1 MIIAMGLVNQDNIQD
16 YWSTDGVLS
25 TPFFPQIMSR
35 DKFMNILTFFH
46 LCNNDNYI
54 PRGQEG
60 YNPVNKLGTIYSVV
74 TGNFSDVW
82 KPGKNI
88 CIDEGMIPFRGK
100 VHFKVYNPDK
110 PDKYGVKSYQLCDS
124 SNGYCCRFEIYTG
137 VNQEPPSAKGKT
149 YDLVMRLMQPYLN
162 VGRCLYVDN
171 YYTSPTLFAELYRQ
185 NTGAC
190 GTARYRKGIPQ
201 EFKRAQVKKKGDK
214 FVMNNGTLLA
224 VKFKDRRV
232 FQMLSSV
239 HSIADVEVGRNH
251 PGTGRPIAKPEIV
264 HDYNKFM
271 GAVDRCD
278 QMVAY
283 SCFRQRTM
291 KWWKKV
297 FFHLFSL
304 SILNAYILYKQ
315 RTQSPVLQ
323 RTFQRELVKELVRN
337 SGISHSLTPRGRPR
351 RSAEGLTRLQVGGHF
366 PEKILGTGKKS
377 NITRAC
383 VVCFPAQ
390 KKILKRTGDKR
401 KRPGKESSFQCS
413 VCKVA
418 LCMQDCFQL
427 YHTVEDYVAAYI
439 RRHDANN
446 DNVDA
451 ETN

>member
-1 MIIAMGLVNQDNIQD
+1 
-16 YWSTDGVLS
+16 
-25 TPFFPQIMSR
+25 
-35 DKFMNILTFFH
+35 
-46 LCNNDNYI
+46 
-54 PRGQEG
+54 
-60 YNPVNKLGTIYSVV
+60 
-74 TGNFSDVW
+74 
-82 KPGKNI
+82 
-88 CIDEGMIPFRGK
+88 
-100 VHFKVYNPDK
+100 
-110 PDKYGVKSYQLCDS
+110 
-124 SNGYCCRFEIYTG
+124 
-137 VNQEPPSAKGKT
+137 
-149 YDLVMRLMQPYLN
+149 MRLMQPYLN

-201 EFKRAQVKKKGDK
+201 EFKRAQVEKKGDK

-251 PGTGRPIAKPEIV
+251 PGTGRPITKPEIV

-283 SCFRQRTM
+283 SCFRRRTM

-323 RTFQRELVKELVRN
+323 RTF
-337 SGISHSLTPRGRPR
+337 
-351 RSAEGLTRLQVGGHF
+351 
-366 PEKILGTGKKS
+366 
-377 NITRAC
+377 
-383 VVCFPAQ
+383 
-390 KKILKRTGDKR
+390 
-401 KRPGKESSFQCS
+401 
-413 VCKVA
+413 
-418 LCMQDCFQL
+418 
-427 YHTVEDYVAAYI
+427 
-439 RRHDANN
+439 
-446 DNVDA
+446 
-451 ETN
+451 

>member
-46 LCNNDNYI
+46 LCDNDNYV

-60 YNPVNKLGTIYSVV
+60 YNPVHKLGTIYSVV

-82 KPGKNI
+82 KPGKNV
-88 CIDEGMIPFRGK
+88 CIDEGVIPFRGK
-100 VHFKVYNPDK
+100 VLFKVYNPDK

-239 HSIADVEVGRNH
+239 HSIADVEVG
-251 PGTGRPIAKPEIV
+251 
-264 HDYNKFM
+264 
-271 GAVDRCD
+271 
-278 QMVAY
+278 
-283 SCFRQRTM
+283 
-291 KWWKKV
+291 
-297 FFHLFSL
+297 
-304 SILNAYILYKQ
+304 
-315 RTQSPVLQ
+315 
-323 RTFQRELVKELVRN
+323 
-337 SGISHSLTPRGRPR
+337 
-351 RSAEGLTRLQVGGHF
+351 
-366 PEKILGTGKKS
+366 
-377 NITRAC
+377 
-383 VVCFPAQ
+383 
-390 KKILKRTGDKR
+390 
-401 KRPGKESSFQCS
+401 
-413 VCKVA
+413 
-418 LCMQDCFQL
+418 
-427 YHTVEDYVAAYI
+427 
-439 RRHDANN
+439 
-446 DNVDA
+446 
-451 ETN
+451 